1 MSVKPST
8 ILDKM
13 IDLTAIVLAAGA
25 VLSLIGI
32 SWIWGFWNARAE
44 TEADKRRQAARTV
57 RRLSAPIATPRQRAR
72 SALAE
77 LQRRMRDR

>member
-1 MSVKPST
+1 
-8 ILDKM
+8 M

-44 TEADKRRQAARTV
+44 TEADKRRQEVRIV

-72 SALAE
+72 AALAE